1 MKFLLQYLKNRIGII
16 FVIAVCVIILL
27 VIFFLYHLPIEA
39 VAYALVLCGVLLV
52 SYGVYDYIKQY
63 KKHKILSQLSSL
75 PENILEA
82 LSPYNTTDDR
92 DYYRIIS
99 LLKDYQRMVKTDSD
113 NRYSDMIDYYTTW
126 VHQIKTPISSMY
138 LTLQNQDNATSRKL
152 RDDLFRIEQYVEMVL
167 AYLRLDSLSTDYL
180 FAKHS
185 LDDIVRQSIRKF
197 AGQFITLGIHLEYSP
212 VNAEVVTDEKW
223 IAFVIEQVLSNALKY
238 TPEGCVTI
246 YLENNTVLCIG
257 DTGIGISKEDL
268 PRIFEKGYTG
278 YNGRSN
284 KKSSGLGLYLCKRI
298 CDNLGHSIY
307 AVSDEKGTTIK
318 IDFTQYNERIE

>member
-16 FVIAVCVIILL
+16 SVIALCVVILL
-27 VIFFLYHLPIEA
+27 VVFFLYHLPIEA
-39 VAYALVLCGVLLV
+39 VAYALLLCGVLLF
-52 SYGVYDYIKQY
+52 SYGVYDFIMQY

-75 PENILEA
+75 PENILEV
-82 LSPYNTTDDR
+82 LSLYNTTDDK

-99 LLKDYQRMVKTDSD
+99 LLKDYQREVETESH
-113 NRYSDMIDYYTTW
+113 NRYWDMIDYYTTW

-138 LTLQNQDNATSRKL
+138 LTLQNQDDATSRKL

-167 AYLRLDSLSTDYL
+167 AYLRLDSLSTDYV

-185 LDDIVRQSIRKF
+185 LDHIIRQSIRRF
-197 AGQFITLGIHLEYSP
+197 AGQFITLGIHLDYSTIY
-212 VNAEVVTDEKW
+212 AEVVTDEKW
-223 IAFVIEQVLSNALKY
+223 MTFVIEQVLSNALKY
-238 TPEGCVTI
+238 TPKGSVTI
-246 YLENNTVLCIG
+246 DLEGNSVLCIR

-298 CDNLGHSIY
+298 CDNLGHSISAY
-307 AVSDEKGTTIK
+307 SDETGTTIK

>member
-1 MKFLLQYLKNRIGII
+1 MKFLLQYLKNRIGILS
-16 FVIAVCVIILL
+16 VLTACVIILL
-27 VIFFLYHLPIEA
+27 SVFALYRLPIEA
-39 VAYALVLCGVLLV
+39 IVYALLLCGVLLF
-52 SYGVYDYIKQY
+52 SYGAYDYIKQY
-63 KKHKILSQLSSL
+63 KKHKILLQLSSL
-75 PENILEA
+75 PENILEV
-82 LSPYNTTDDR
+82 LSSYNTIDDK

-99 LLKDYQRMVKTDSD
+99 LLKDYQRKVKTDSH
-113 NRYSDMIDYYTTW
+113 NRYWDMIDYYTTW

-138 LTLQNQDNATSRKL
+138 LTLQNQDDATSRKL

-167 AYLRLDSLSTDYL
+167 AYLRIDSLSTDYV

-185 LDDIVRQSIRKF
+185 LDHIVKQSIRKF

-223 IAFVIEQVLSNALKY
+223 MTFVIEQVLSNALKY
-238 TPEGCVTI
+238 TPEGSVTI
-246 YLENNTVLCIG
+246 YLENDSFLCIR

-284 KKSSGLGLYLCKRI
+284 KKSSGLGLYLCKKI
-298 CDNLGHSIY
+298 CDNLGHSISAY
-307 AVSDEKGTTIK
+307 SDEKGTTIK